1 MDAHFTTNDHKYTML
16 LARKKE
22 KIARKKKQKAV
33 ERAPKKAHITE
44 TLNATQIVFN
54 SVVIEK
60 MNVRTLDAQLD
71 KLKALGVPDIKPKSQ
86 CGVQAVKL
94 QSLMT
99 TLASYF
105 NMLLQ
110 TPVEPI
116 SPQNLEDTTDTHGDE
131 LIESYGEEDDMDS
144 DDEYTTSM
152 EISPVTL
159 DLPECSPN
167 LMPFHISHSGPAPI
181 STYFRVKPSTPSSPH
196 LSLTQNTSNETHL
209 STDNSQNTLVSKDSQ
224 FSLTIIAESQSA
236 LLEEDSQ
243 ACPAGVSALIA
254 DADSGTQA
262 SPSSELARAPPAAP
276 PVEHSL
282 SNNFI
287 AAFRGRQVHGRT
299 VDLPQ
304 GYGGIVLSAP
314 SSDANSQGDDI
325 ATAETIAQTRR
336 KSRAT
341 RTCSRQMET
350 DEDDAVDDDS
360 RVEIRRLTPV
370 SRFSSLTV
378 WSPDVP
384 VDEGKD
390 ECLRSLTEWTKL
402 AAEIHAYDA

>member
-1 MDAHFTTNDHKYTML
+1 
-16 LARKKE
+16 
-22 KIARKKKQKAV
+22 
-33 ERAPKKAHITE
+33 
-44 TLNATQIVFN
+44 
-54 SVVIEK
+54 
-60 MNVRTLDAQLD
+60 
-71 KLKALGVPDIKPKSQ
+71 
-86 CGVQAVKL
+86 
-94 QSLMT
+94 
-99 TLASYF
+99 
-105 NMLLQ
+105 
-110 TPVEPI
+110 
-116 SPQNLEDTTDTHGDE
+116 
-131 LIESYGEEDDMDS
+131 
-144 DDEYTTSM
+144 M

-181 STYFRVKPSTPSSPH
+181 STYFRVKPSTPSSPY

-209 STDNSQNTLVSKDSQ
+209 STDNSQNTLVAEDSQ
-224 FSLTIIAESQSA
+224 SSLTTIAESQSA

-243 ACPAGVSALIA
+243 ACPAGVDTSIA

-262 SPSSELARAPPAAP
+262 SPSSELARAPPTAP
-276 PVEHSL
+276 PVEGSL
-282 SNNFI
+282 SNNFT

-314 SSDANSQGDDI
+314 SSDINSQGDDI
-325 ATAETIAQTRR
+325 GTVETIAQTRR

-350 DEDDAVDDDS
+350 DKDDAVDADHDDS

-370 SRFSSLTV
+370 SKFSSLTV
-378 WSPDVP
+378 WSPDIP

-390 ECLRSLTEWTKL
+390 EYLRSLTEWTKL
-402 AAEIHAYDA
+402 AAESLGLDLVAYSSICVTRNNTMPAQHPVSIIVNTNAAISTIVLSLVLIGTLCVHISCPEDMMKGRHSRGKCNRDATTSTEYVYNVEGDEIAIR